1 MIPEPETNIHDD
13 PTAGPVDVLILVPFV
28 DGMLREQTMAAVHES
43 GLPYLTQPL
52 DPADPY
58 HYAATLRDWW
68 KLPMDIVIIEQD
80 MVPTTGQISELIYN
94 DHRWVAMPYHVGHG
108 QYTTGLGFC
117 KISAALRQTW
127 PDAGVNASTDPR
139 DSRNLIGWPSLNEN
153 VDRHLFRLGERQTV
167 IGTPVAHLHYPEPDR
182 A

>member
-52 DPADPY
+52 DRADPY
-58 HYAATLRDWW
+58 DYAAAFRQWW
-68 KLPMDIVIIEQD
+68 NLPMDIVIIEQD
-80 MVPTTGQISELIYN
+80 MWPTAAQISELVNRTEPWITA
-94 DHRWVAMPYHVGHG
+94 RYHVGDG
-108 QYTTGLGFC
+108 RYATGLGFC
-117 KISAALRQTW
+117 KIRAMVRKAW
-127 PDAGVNASTDPR
+127 PDAGVNCSTDPR
-139 DSRNLIGWPSLNEN
+139 DSRNLMGWLGLNES
-153 VDRHLFRLGERQTV
+153 VEKHLTRLGVPQTV
-167 IGTPVAHLHYPEPDR
+167 MGEVVAHLHYPEATD